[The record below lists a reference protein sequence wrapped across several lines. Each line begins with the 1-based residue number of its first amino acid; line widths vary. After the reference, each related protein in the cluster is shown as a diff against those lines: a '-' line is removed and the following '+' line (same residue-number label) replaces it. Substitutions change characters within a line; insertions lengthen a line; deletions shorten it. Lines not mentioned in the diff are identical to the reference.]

1 MFIFS
6 VYLNAVNSPCV
17 YIAQSS
23 LQEREVA
30 HQFVSEVFAGAA
42 MRFQSQPLYSS
53 SKPNAAVSRHFCV
66 VSHPFLYWH
75 MHGSGVS
82 SWLSV
87 SSRKYLLRR
96 ICTYVYVFVSVPTT
110 W

>member
-42 MRFQSQPLYSS
+42 MRFQSQPLCTSE
-53 SKPNAAVSRHFCV
+53 PNAAVSRHFCV

-75 MHGSGVS
+75 MHVWVVS
-82 SWLSV
+82 SCLSV
-87 SSRKYLLRR
+87 SSRKHLLGR
-96 ICTYVYVFVSVPTT
+96 ICTYVYVFAPVPTT
-110 W
+110 

>member
-6 VYLNAVNSPCV
+6 VHLNAVNSPCV

-42 MRFQSQPLYSS
+42 MRFQSQPLCSS
-53 SKPNAAVSRHFCV
+53 SEPNAAVSRHFSV
-66 VSHPFLYWH
+66 VSHLFLYWH
-75 MHGSGVS
+75 IHGSSAVGC
-82 SWLSV
+82 
-87 SSRKYLLRR
+87 LLVAEN
-96 ICTYVYVFVSVPTT
+96 IISLWVNILG
-110 W
+110 